1 MIIVGNIISKEKL
14 TGISNN
20 FNQITEIPIEN
31 QIPTIIIGWDLTKT
45 LFPDTSI
52 LSKKIKENIYWT
64 FSPIEKRSVF
74 EDDLK
79 KFIEKSYKD
88 FVKDIKFYDID
99 PILFKVNNISE
110 YLEKIKIVANGFAY
124 LYVNKIVYVYNN
136 FTVYSIDLELLD
148 FIGFDREVVLSLLK
162 ESTTFFEVDL
172 KKFKNELKYL
182 DIRYIPYLECKNA
195 TKNTTPSHLPQ
206 G

>member
-1 MIIVGNIISKEKL
+1 MIVVGNIISKEKL

-20 FNQITEIPIEN
+20 FNQITEIPVEN
-31 QIPTIIIGWDLTKT
+31 RIPTIIIGWDLTKT

-52 LSKKIKENIYWT
+52 LSKKVKENIYWT
-64 FSPIEKRSVF
+64 FSPTEKRSLF

-110 YLEKIKIVANGFAY
+110 YLQKIKIVANGFAY

-148 FIGFDREVVLSLLK
+148 FIGFDRQMVLSLLK

-182 DIRYIPYLECKNA
+182 DIKYIPYLEHKNA
-195 TKNTTPSHLPQ
+195 TKNTTLSDLPQ

>member
-31 QIPTIIIGWDLTKT
+31 QIPTIIIGWELTKT

>member
-1 MIIVGNIISKEKL
+1 MIVVGNIISKEKL

-20 FNQITEIPIEN
+20 FNQITELPVEN
-31 QIPTIIIGWDLTKT
+31 RIPTIIIGWDLTKT

-52 LSKKIKENIYWT
+52 LSKKVKENIYWT
-64 FSPIEKRSVF
+64 FSPTEKRSLF

-110 YLEKIKIVANGFAY
+110 YLQKIKIVANGFAY

-148 FIGFDREVVLSLLK
+148 FIGFDRQMVLSLLK

-182 DIRYIPYLECKNA
+182 DIKYIPYLEHKNA
-195 TKNTTPSHLPQ
+195 TKNTTLSDLPQ

>member
-1 MIIVGNIISKEKL
+1 MIVVGNIISKEKL

-20 FNQITEIPIEN
+20 FNQITEIPVEN
-31 QIPTIIIGWDLTKT
+31 RIPTIIIGWDLTKT

-52 LSKKIKENIYWT
+52 LSKKVKENIYWT
-64 FSPIEKRSVF
+64 FSPTEKRSLF

-110 YLEKIKIVANGFAY
+110 YLQKIKIVANGFAY

-148 FIGFDREVVLSLLK
+148 FIGFDREMVLSLLK

-182 DIRYIPYLECKNA
+182 DIKYIPYLEHKNA
-195 TKNTTPSHLPQ
+195 TKNTTLSDLPQ

>member
-31 QIPTIIIGWDLTKT
+31 QIPTIIIGWELTKT

-64 FSPIEKRSVF
+64 FSPTEKRSVF

-136 FTVYSIDLELLD
+136 FTV
-148 FIGFDREVVLSLLK
+148 
-162 ESTTFFEVDL
+162 
-172 KKFKNELKYL
+172 
-182 DIRYIPYLECKNA
+182 
-195 TKNTTPSHLPQ
+195 
-206 G
+206 

>member
-1 MIIVGNIISKEKL
+1 MIVVGNIISKEKL

-20 FNQITEIPIEN
+20 FNQITELPVEN
-31 QIPTIIIGWDLTKT
+31 RIPTIIIGWDLTKT

-52 LSKKIKENIYWT
+52 LSKKVKENIYWT
-64 FSPIEKRSVF
+64 FSPTEKRSLF

-110 YLEKIKIVANGFAY
+110 YLQKIKIVANGFTY

-148 FIGFDREVVLSLLK
+148 FIGFDRQMVLSLLK

-182 DIRYIPYLECKNA
+182 DIKYIPFPPLLGLY
-195 TKNTTPSHLPQ
+195 
-206 G
+206 